1 MVTQL
6 EAPVPGA
13 GSWVGPAWLWLG
25 GTMLVGG
32 HEGGGGGRP
41 ELVWSI
47 AHGPWSWSIITY
59 RPLYFTPIA
68 CCIELPIE
76 LPCIS

>member
-13 GSWVGPAWLWLG
+13 GSWAGLAWLWLG

-32 HEGGGGGRP
+32 HEGGGGQAGTG
-41 ELVWSI
+41 LVHSTWSMVMV
-47 AHGPWSWSIITY
+47 HNN
-59 RPLYFTPIA
+59 L
-68 CCIELPIE
+68 
-76 LPCIS
+76 

>member
-1 MVTQL
+1 
-6 EAPVPGA
+6 
-13 GSWVGPAWLWLG
+13 
-25 GTMLVGG
+25 VGG
-32 HEGGGGGRP
+32 HGGGGGGGARP

-76 LPCIS
+76 LPIIVSLENCLAYCILVCCLLPTCWAFNSS